1 VQRAARDASTSD
13 PLPPVNREDAK
24 GAKGREP
31 NLKLELLQD
40 SLQLVV
46 LIWPRK
52 SPKPDDDS
60 VKLNELSDWLRVLGG
75 SF

>member
-1 VQRAARDASTSD
+1 
-13 PLPPVNREDAK
+13 
-24 GAKGREP
+24 
-31 NLKLELLQD
+31 
-40 SLQLVV
+40 LQLVV